1 MAIKQFVYFPVAGC
15 GSLSLISVTPW
26 SLLALSCL
34 SAEQEASR

>member
-1 MAIKQFVYFPVAGC
+1 MAIKQFVYFPVTGC

-34 SAEQEASR
+34 SAEQEASG